1 MRPSQNASRT
11 VRTPDLIYFPGY
23 GPSWMAIYRPGALK
37 RRFGGTWNDQMAK
50 TPPLKP
56 NAGQLAQM
64 DRTWQRY
71 RRLVIGLRGL
81 WGEVLAVH
89 LTIEGEIEERL
100 RLMIPHPDRLL
111 ARASFDQKLTLL
123 LAMWP
128 GPERLGGDAI
138 QEIKRL
144 NAIRNMIAHG
154 TADEAIAKAVHELL
168 CQASDR
174 YRLSPKTH
182 DDAVDGLRSLALGV
196 CGYVVGATEGEA
208 FDALR
213 KQLIESAGLAEGGA

>member
-1 MRPSQNASRT
+1 
-11 VRTPDLIYFPGY
+11 
-23 GPSWMAIYRPGALK
+23 
-37 RRFGGTWNDQMAK
+37 MAK
-50 TPPLKP
+50 SPPRKP
-56 NAGQLAQM
+56 NARQFNQM

-71 RRLVIGLRGL
+71 RRLVIGLRGF

-100 RLMIPHPDRLL
+100 RIMIPHPDRLL

-128 GPERLGGDAI
+128 GPEPLGGDAI

-154 TADEAIAKAVHELL
+154 TADEEIAKAVHELL

-174 YRLSPKTH
+174 YRRSQKTH
-182 DDAVDGLRSLALGV
+182 DDAVDGLRGLAIGA
-196 CGYVVGATEGEA
+196 CGYIVGATEGET

-213 KQLIESAGLAEGGA
+213 KQLIESARLAEDSA

>member
-1 MRPSQNASRT
+1 
-11 VRTPDLIYFPGY
+11 
-23 GPSWMAIYRPGALK
+23 
-37 RRFGGTWNDQMAK
+37 MAK
-50 TPPLKP
+50 APPPKP
-56 NAGQLAQM
+56 DARQLDQM

-128 GPERLGGDAI
+128 GPEPLGGDAI

-154 TADEAIAKAVHELL
+154 EADDDIAKAVHELL
-168 CQASDR
+168 CQSSDR
-174 YRLSPKTH
+174 YRRSPKTH
-182 DDAVDGLRSLALGV
+182 DDAVDGLRGLALGV
-196 CGYVVGATEGEA
+196 CGYIVGATEGEA
-208 FDALR
+208 FDSLR
-213 KQLIESAGLAEGGA
+213 KQLIEFVRPTGDGL